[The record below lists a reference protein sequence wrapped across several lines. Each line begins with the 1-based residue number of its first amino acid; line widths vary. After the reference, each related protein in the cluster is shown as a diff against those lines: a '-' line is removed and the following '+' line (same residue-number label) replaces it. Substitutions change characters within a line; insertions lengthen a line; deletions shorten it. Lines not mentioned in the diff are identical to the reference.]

1 MKRICVLVELF
12 VFAML
17 VPLAAFAQEAA
28 PTPPPKYIEI
38 VREEVKP
45 GRTEAHAKSEA
56 RYVSLFKKTIAISNY
71 TTMVTVAGPMEAWFV
86 TRYDSMGA
94 WEKDI
99 EAWETNATLQAE
111 LSQID
116 PSDGDLLSRSSSI
129 FARYRED
136 LSYRPGVSMPQMHS
150 FGVTVVRVRPGHNTD
165 FEEARKIVK
174 MAHEKAGLK
183 DNHSVY
189 QVLSGYPAGTFLI
202 ASAYKTIADLESV
215 PEIHG
220 KAYEDAIG
228 EDGQKK
234 LRELASSGTIGA
246 ETLIF
251 AVDPKMSFPS
261 KETVAADRDFWAPK
275 AVVAKAASA
284 NASPATKR
292 DVAEK
297 APVKH

>member
-1 MKRICVLVELF
+1 VLQDEL
-12 VFAML
+12 
-17 VPLAAFAQEAA
+17 
-28 PTPPPKYIEI
+28 
-38 VREEVKP
+38 
-45 GRTEAHAKSEA
+45 G
-56 RYVSLFKKTIAISNY
+56 
-71 TTMVTVAGPMEAWFV
+71 
-86 TRYDSMGA
+86 
-94 WEKDI
+94 
-99 EAWETNATLQAE
+99 
-111 LSQID
+111 QID
-116 PSDGDLLSRSSSI
+116 SSDGDLLSRSSSV

-136 LSYRPGVSMPQMHS
+136 LSFRPGVSIPQMHC

-202 ASAYKTIADLESV
+202 TAAYKTIADLESV

-251 AVDPKMSFPS
+251 EVDPKMSFPS
-261 KETVAADRDFWAPK
+261 KETVAADPGFWAPK
-275 AVVAKAASA
+275 SVVAKAASA
-284 NASPATKR
+284 VKK
-292 DVAEK
+292 DVAVK
-297 APVKH
+297 SPVKP

>member
-1 MKRICVLVELF
+1 
-12 VFAML
+12 
-17 VPLAAFAQEAA
+17 
-28 PTPPPKYIEI
+28 
-38 VREEVKP
+38 
-45 GRTEAHAKSEA
+45 
-56 RYVSLFKKTIAISNY
+56 
-71 TTMVTVAGPMEAWFV
+71 
-86 TRYDSMGA
+86 MGA

-99 EAWETNATLQAE
+99 EAEETNATLQAE

-136 LSYRPGVSMPQMHS
+136 LSYRPGVSMPQMHG
-150 FGVTVVRVRPGHNTD
+150 FGLTVVRVRPGHNTD

-228 EDGQKK
+228 EDGQKR

-261 KETVAADRDFWAPK
+261 KETVAADPDFWAPK

-284 NASPATKR
+284 KAAPTTKK

-297 APVKH
+297 SPVKP